1 MEQAWSNPGEARG
14 QYMGCMG
21 WLFSG
26 HLQNPVFVVNK
37 NREYP
42 FVRLI
47 SSTDVS
53 PPQDNQS
60 NFAPPFGLIKTFRA
74 RLDVYDAMPHA
85 FPREQARSKNIK
97 PCHHPYGIC
106 PEQKKNQE

>member
-1 MEQAWSNPGEARG
+1 MGRVCLHYANSMLRNLERLSSVRRALGERLESAWSNPGAARG

-42 FVRLI
+42 FV
-47 SSTDVS
+47 
-53 PPQDNQS
+53 Q
-60 NFAPPFGLIKTFRA
+60 AKT
-74 RLDVYDAMPHA
+74 
-85 FPREQARSKNIK
+85 
-97 PCHHPYGIC
+97 
-106 PEQKKNQE
+106 